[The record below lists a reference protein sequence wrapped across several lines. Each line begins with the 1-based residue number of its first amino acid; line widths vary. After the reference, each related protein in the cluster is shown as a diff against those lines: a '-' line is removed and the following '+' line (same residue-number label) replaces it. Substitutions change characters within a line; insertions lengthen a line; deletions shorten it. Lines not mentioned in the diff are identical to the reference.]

1 MGWGFRTH
9 GRKQMLISR
18 IYEVIK
24 SDLDSIRVNEVI
36 VEYIELQGS
45 IANAKMKELGGYT
58 TWKTRLHR
66 QDV

>member
-1 MGWGFRTH
+1 
-9 GRKQMLISR
+9 MLISR

-36 VEYIELQGS
+36 VEYIELQES

>member
-1 MGWGFRTH
+1 
-9 GRKQMLISR
+9 MLISR

-36 VEYIELQGS
+36 VEYIELQES
-45 IANAKMKELGGYT
+45 IANAKIKGLGGYT